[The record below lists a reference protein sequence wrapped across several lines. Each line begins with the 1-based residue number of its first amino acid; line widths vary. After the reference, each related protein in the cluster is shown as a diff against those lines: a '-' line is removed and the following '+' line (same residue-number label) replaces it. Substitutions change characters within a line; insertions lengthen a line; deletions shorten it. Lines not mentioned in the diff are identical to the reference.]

1 MYEEFQMYPI
11 GTSDS
16 NYPKN
21 HPETSYQNYVGLT
34 VLLTM
39 VSIPLLI
46 IVTIISIA
54 NHDTIT
60 YRYIYILLIIL
71 INH

>member
-1 MYEEFQMYPI
+1 MKIICEEFQMYPI
-11 GTSDS
+11 VTSDS

-54 NHDTIT
+54 NHEWYHYIPL
-60 YRYIYILLIIL
+60 YIYYL
-71 INH
+71 